1 LSILDSDNRLI
12 INKGDNIMKKN
23 QTSNNTSAPKL
34 KFYNSVESS
43 NNKSVL
49 SVGMAGRCSS
59 STTTT
64 CAVTVKLN

>member
-1 LSILDSDNRLI
+1 
-12 INKGDNIMKKN
+12 MKKN